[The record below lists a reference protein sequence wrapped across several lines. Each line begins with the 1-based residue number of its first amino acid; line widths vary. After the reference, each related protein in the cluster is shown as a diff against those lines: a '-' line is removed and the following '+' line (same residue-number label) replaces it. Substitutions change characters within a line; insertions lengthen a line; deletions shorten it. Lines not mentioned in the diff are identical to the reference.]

1 MAKYL
6 NYIQFLKFNFGL
18 SFFFFFFS
26 FGLIQFSV
34 WRSKW
39 QPTPVFLPG
48 KFHEQ
53 RSLGSYI
60 QSMGSQRVGHG
71 WVTKHNVLLIVP
83 SLSSYFLVCFVIFNY
98 QLILHGTLPMVGTL
112 LGMQSSFRVICVY
125 FRFLLYQT
133 GQLNSEC
140 RTAKTRA
147 SLLILR
153 KLFFF
158 PFHLVLHFWS
168 RYVFLT

>member
-18 SFFFFFFS
+18 SFFFFS

-48 KFHEQ
+48 KFREQ

-71 WVTKHNVLLIVP
+71 WMTKHNVLLIVP